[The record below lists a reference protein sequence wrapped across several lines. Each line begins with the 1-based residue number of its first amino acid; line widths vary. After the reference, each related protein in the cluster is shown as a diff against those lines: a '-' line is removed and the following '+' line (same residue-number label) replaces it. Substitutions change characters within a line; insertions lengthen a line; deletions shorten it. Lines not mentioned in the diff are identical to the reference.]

1 MECRKTN
8 VDSDFGS
15 KFEFFADFIFVIKI
29 INMIY
34 GYVKYKELI
43 VWYTVMNKV
52 TGMLLCIL
60 PLSLS
65 TIDLKYSGIIVSFV
79 ATLSAIQE
87 GYKINVKAGMK

>member
-1 MECRKTN
+1 M
-8 VDSDFGS
+8 GA

-29 INMIY
+29 INLIY
-34 GYVKYKELI
+34 AYVKYKVLI

-52 TGMLLCIL
+52 VGMLLFIL

-65 TIDLKYSGIIVSFV
+65 IFDLKYSGIIISFV
-79 ATLSAIQE
+79 TSLSAIQD